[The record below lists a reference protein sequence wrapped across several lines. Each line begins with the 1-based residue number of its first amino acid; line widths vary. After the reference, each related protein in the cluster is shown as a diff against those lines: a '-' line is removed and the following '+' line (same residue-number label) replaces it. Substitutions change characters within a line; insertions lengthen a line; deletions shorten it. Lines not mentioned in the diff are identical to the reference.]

1 MAGAPLVP
9 ARPTKK
15 LKLEDASQDV
25 CQALVERADAG
36 SQPFSSPE
44 RDALIRAVEACA
56 AALWQDAEALPCAA
70 VGARSSWGRDPL
82 ADAAPAGEG
91 EVRLSSSG
99 AEELADLE
107 RAVVVDAAHVAADRE
122 RVHVVDGLRAAV
134 HLAQQRVARGQ
145 VVGLRRGIRQHGVD
159 DLRHEPREGL
169 ACLFAELLRIV
180 GAEDRVRAKCC
191 D

>member
-1 MAGAPLVP
+1 MAGAQLVP
-9 ARPTKK
+9 ARPKKK

-82 ADAAPAGEG
+82 ADAAPAGDTPEFCRMAL
-91 EVRLSSSG
+91 RL
-99 AEELADLE
+99 
-107 RAVVVDAAHVAADRE
+107 AVSVYAPDWLLKAL
-122 RVHVVDGLRAAV
+122 GM
-134 HLAQQRVARGQ
+134 
-145 VVGLRRGIRQHGVD
+145 RRI
-159 DLRHEPREGL
+159 
-169 ACLFAELLRIV
+169 
-180 GAEDRVRAKCC
+180 AEDA
-191 D
+191 